1 MNEFNKEKN
10 NGCISNVQ
18 TSKVSHCSEAEAHK
32 ISDQTE
38 HYLICH
44 HEKNNNLDIYQE
56 RNCLQ
61 GGVPKKHG
69 RSFEMPFARSIG
81 LNLGSHLW

>member
-1 MNEFNKEKN
+1 MRNQGLEGNASRNIEN

-38 HYLICH
+38 QYLICP
-44 HEKNNNLDIYQE
+44 HEKNNFTRNGIAYERSGAESLKTKKNKGKRTKNQE
-56 RNCLQ
+56 KL
-61 GGVPKKHG
+61 
-69 RSFEMPFARSIG
+69 
-81 LNLGSHLW
+81 